1 SSQVTFMASPTLR
14 SFSLFE
20 PPFVRREE
28 LVGEVTH
35 ATMRHDAASLTLV
48 TATPMHGARGARE
61 MSELSRDAVLDALKG
76 VIDPVFEKPM
86 LDIDTLFDVDVKEG
100 TVSAKVRVA
109 SPSERLRDEVR
120 ARVEKVLA
128 PLGAGAE
135 LAFESAVPTREV
147 MGDDPV
153 PGVKNVILVMSGK
166 GGVG

>member
-1 SSQVTFMASPTLR
+1 
-14 SFSLFE
+14 
-20 PPFVRREE
+20 
-28 LVGEVTH
+28 
-35 ATMRHDAASLTLV
+35 
-48 TATPMHGARGARE
+48 
-61 MSELSRDAVLDALKG
+61 ALKG

-135 LAFESAVPTREV
+135 LAFESAVPTREG

-166 GGVG
+166 GGVGKSTTSVNLTLALKQLGLKVGLLDADIYGPSIPTMMGVHGHPVSKDGKKMLPLERFGVS